1 MWSYS
6 SYNRGQQSQCKYLNI
21 SVCDISGTWET
32 SIPDDQFDIFVYNP
46 LGRQMSTL
54 TRFPVPG
61 PDWTLLDKK
70 TPDANS
76 RPIQTLQIA
85 QGTIHN

>member
-1 MWSYS
+1 MIS
-6 SYNRGQQSQCKYLNI
+6 SQP
-21 SVCDISGTWET
+21 W
-32 SIPDDQFDIFVYNP
+32 
-46 LGRQMSTL
+46 TL

-61 PDWTLLDKK
+61 PDWTLIDYK
-70 TPDANS
+70 TPDAKS